1 VDLTPAK
8 PSADPVAERRR
19 ARAQEALAKRMA
31 ALQAAT
37 PEEEDLGFA
46 SGGLPAL
53 GEQPES
59 GLGFAA
65 GGLK

>member
-1 VDLTPAK
+1 
-8 PSADPVAERRR
+8 
-19 ARAQEALAKRMA
+19 MA